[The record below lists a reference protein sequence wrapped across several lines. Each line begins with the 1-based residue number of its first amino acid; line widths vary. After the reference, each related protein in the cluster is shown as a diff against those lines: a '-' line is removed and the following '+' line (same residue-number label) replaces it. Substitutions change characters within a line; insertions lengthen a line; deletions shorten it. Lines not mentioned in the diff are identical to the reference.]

1 MLSQINALRTYG
13 TGDRHGERA
22 KQGMFDICDGRAA
35 RWGGFFVDVG
45 DSLRTIATS

>member
-1 MLSQINALRTYG
+1 MQK
-13 TGDRHGERA
+13 TGFLLPFKFE
-22 KQGMFDICDGRAA
+22 FCDGRAA